1 FGADQEDDC
10 EALDQG
16 RTGDVEM
23 STVVLAGTGTSGE
36 IYRSTDGGQSW
47 SLVQQLGS
55 ESNVYAF
62 VNLGSGVILAGTGTN
77 GQVYRSTDG
86 GQSWNLVQQ
95 LGSESNVFALANLGS
110 GVVLAGTG
118 TSGELYRST
127 NDRG

>member
-1 FGADQEDDC
+1 ALQGVGKVYLCSDFGADQEDDC

-55 ESNVYAF
+55 ESNVFAL
-62 VNLGSGVILAGTGTN
+62 VNLGRGVRHAGRGAD
-77 GQVYRSTDG
+77 GRVYRSTEG
-86 GQSWNLVQQ
+86 G
-95 LGSESNVFALANLGS
+95 
-110 GVVLAGTG
+110 
-118 TSGELYRST
+118 
-127 NDRG
+127 